1 MERAKAADE
10 LMWLDFETRMRHLM
24 KNMVSP
30 ALRLSV
36 EDREANIEI
45 ELNVSKVTKRVD
57 LLEQAVYMSRN
68 ESEKGR
74 TIFAVYNDKIS
85 DMQQQLTNET
95 LKLHDTQAEFKTEID
110 SRLFNQD

>member
-1 MERAKAADE
+1 
-10 LMWLDFETRMRHLM
+10 M
-24 KNMVSP
+24 KNIVSP

-36 EDREANIEI
+36 EDREAYIEM

-74 TIFAVYNDKIS
+74 TIFDVYNDKIS